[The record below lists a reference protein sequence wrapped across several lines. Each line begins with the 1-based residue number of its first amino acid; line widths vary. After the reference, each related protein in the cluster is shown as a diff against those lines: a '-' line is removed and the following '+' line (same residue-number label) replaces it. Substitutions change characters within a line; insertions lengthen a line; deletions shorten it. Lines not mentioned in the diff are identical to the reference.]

1 MPPRRRGPRRRT
13 SRADAGLAY
22 AAPMAT
28 ISRSSTGEAAPA
40 AQGREG
46 GVSAAPPA
54 CAIDPDTECPVCAAR
69 GRRVR
74 MLPVKAHYQCPECR
88 YFDSC
93 CM

>member
-1 MPPRRRGPRRRT
+1 MPDA
-13 SRADAGLAY
+13 ADRDAHLDV
-22 AAPMAT
+22 AAKAEP
-28 ISRSSTGEAAPA
+28 
-40 AQGREG
+40 
-46 GVSAAPPA
+46 APPA

-69 GRRVR
+69 GRRVK

>member
-1 MPPRRRGPRRRT
+1 VAATFGYARRMPDA
-13 SRADAGLAY
+13 ADRDA
-22 AAPMAT
+22 
-28 ISRSSTGEAAPA
+28 STPP
-40 AQGREG
+40 
-46 GVSAAPPA
+46 VPPA

-69 GRRVR
+69 GLRVK